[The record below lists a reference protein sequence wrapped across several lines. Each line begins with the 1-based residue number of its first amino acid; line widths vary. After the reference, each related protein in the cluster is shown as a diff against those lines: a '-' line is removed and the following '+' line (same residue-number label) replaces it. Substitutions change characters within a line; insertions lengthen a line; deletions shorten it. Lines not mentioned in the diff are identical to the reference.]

1 LSPCRPGGACYPDRT
16 RQCNS
21 PARIG
26 LSLAKDLWVARPLRR
41 NAQHPGFE
49 RGRVADVAFVDLAR
63 HEGSFRAPG
72 NSCRHPSSS
81 RMWTGPRASG
91 RRAPRCSGCRHRWS
105 ARAESPR
112 DRTSWKRHPGTS
124 ARIRRRSAGIT
135 ENCTADMRAPSRLQG
150 VTQPLEFGAKA
161 DFAASAAGALRARR
175 KGAWPNFIATSFQR
189 AS

>member
-1 LSPCRPGGACYPDRT
+1 VQQPKVAIVCLPIAVAALVTPDRI

-21 PARIG
+21 LARIG

-49 RGRVADVAFVDLAR
+49 RGRAADVAFVGIAR
-63 HEGSFRAPG
+63 HEGSFARRGIHVDTHHRRECGQAPCAG
-72 NSCRHPSSS
+72 E
-81 RMWTGPRASG
+81 
-91 RRAPRCSGCRHRWS
+91 
-105 ARAESPR
+105 ARAAEGR
-112 DRTSWKRHPGTS
+112 EAAANAHPVIVIAETRKS
-124 ARIRRRSAGIT
+124 AIRP
-135 ENCTADMRAPSRLQG
+135 ENCTADMLAPSRIR
-150 VTQPLEFGAKA
+150 VPDSQPLGFGAKA